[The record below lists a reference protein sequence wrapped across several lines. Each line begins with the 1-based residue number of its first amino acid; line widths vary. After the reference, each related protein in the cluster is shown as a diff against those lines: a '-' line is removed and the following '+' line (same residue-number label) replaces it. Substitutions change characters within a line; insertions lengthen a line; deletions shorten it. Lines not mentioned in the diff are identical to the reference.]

1 MTKKRIIIGILIV
14 LLLIAGIVVNIIA
27 MQGRKQLSENNNM
40 STNFA
45 ENVNNSDENKVLNT
59 TLADISNII
68 SEDELELGGDK
79 YNSADVQDKDG
90 NNVTL
95 DVEENKPM
103 VILFWN
109 SAEESAV
116 DALKILQSNLEKYG
130 EKITFSA
137 VAVVDNFEEAKQ
149 EIENVI
155 AENEITI
162 PVVYD
167 TVEASL
173 STANNVSKIPSVVI
187 VNKKGEIINTVTEDI
202 NQDVIEANLDIIA
215 ENF

>member
-27 MQGRKQLSENNNM
+27 MKGRKQLSENNNM
-40 STNFA
+40 STNVA
-45 ENVNNSDENKVLNT
+45 ENVNNSSENKVLNT
-59 TLADISNII
+59 TLADVSNII

-79 YNSADVQDKDG
+79 YNSADVQDRDG

-95 DVEENKPM
+95 DIEENKPM

-109 SAEESAV
+109 NTEEDAV
-116 DALKILQSNLEKYG
+116 DALKILQSNLEKYS

-137 VAVVDNFEEAKQ
+137 VAVVDNSEEAKQ
-149 EIENVI
+149 EVENVI

-167 TVEASL
+167 TVDASL

-187 VNKKGEIINTVTEDI
+187 INKKGEIINTVTEDI